1 MAGALLDSDDGD
13 DYAPLAEI
21 NVTPMVDVMLVLL
34 IIFMVAAPLMMVGV
48 PVDLPKTSA
57 DKIGQPQK
65 PVIVTV
71 DKTGALS
78 LSDGQVLTP
87 ETAPAALQA
96 AAQANP
102 GSVVYVRG
110 DKDVPYGRVMEVM
123 GAVGQAGFARVSLI
137 AQGATPA
144 APGSAP
150 AAIAPAPSATA
161 PGAAPTA
168 P

>member
-1 MAGALLDSDDGD
+1 MAGALLDSDDGE

-57 DKIGQPQK
+57 DKVGQPQK

-78 LSDGQVLTP
+78 LSDGVVLTA

-96 AAQANP
+96 AAKANP

-137 AQGATPA
+137 AQGTPA
-144 APGSAP
+144 AAPGAGAAP
-150 AAIAPAPSATA
+150 AAT
-161 PGAAPTA
+161 PGAAPAT